1 MKLGANLAKVSAER
15 IKAELDKTLMSDNPG
30 HICLL
35 KTMGLDKV
43 ILPELQGADEE
54 FLKTALARSNKELTV
69 RWAVACL
76 SMELGAQQK
85 VYEPADP
92 DNIYNT
98 PGALTYKTLHRL
110 KFDNKTLDR
119 IVLFIRT
126 FRNGFPGGE
135 DEHIRIRC
143 RRLASILAWENTDDF
158 LNFCEAVECGMQQA
172 GGEKKTG
179 FIPDKYRL
187 DNTGTFE
194 KASQFEVIYAELL
207 RAKQN
212 GECISLKELAVNGRD
227 LMECGIESGTEI
239 GKTLNGLL
247 ELVLKDPDM
256 NTKEKLIEAV
266 KRLR

>member
-1 MKLGANLAKVSAER
+1 
-15 IKAELDKTLMSDNPG
+15 MSEYNN
-30 HICLL
+30 
-35 KTMGLDKV
+35 
-43 ILPELQGADEE
+43 E
-54 FLKTALARSNKELTV
+54 KTAGE
-69 RWAVACL
+69 
-76 SMELGAQQK
+76 EK
-85 VYEPADP
+85 VE
-92 DNIYNT
+92 
-98 PGALTYKTLHRL
+98 
-110 KFDNKTLDR
+110 FDNKTLDR

-143 RRLASILAWENTDDF
+143 RRLASILGWENTDDF

-227 LMECGIESGTEI
+227 LMECGRSICESIMMDVMYEVPSNMTVQKCI
-239 GKTLNGLL
+239 I
-247 ELVLKDPDM
+247 
-256 NTKEKLIEAV
+256 TKEAALGNEKPQLV
-266 KRLR
+266 YLPDGLKRKPVLRNRTKKKAQVS